1 MDVNADIL
9 PGIFYFA
16 PRGYLP
22 IELTMITK
30 EEKLAW
36 AKKKNS
42 LKRKYVFLQDK
53 DFKYEEGK
61 QEVVLA
67 KIQKRLGKTNEEWQ
81 EIIASL

>member
-1 MDVNADIL
+1 
-9 PGIFYFA
+9 
-16 PRGYLP
+16 
-22 IELTMITK
+22 MITK